1 MFKLKPDAE
10 PIPNVRAVARHKV
23 VSGKATLVAAFPNSP
38 TVCPIKIWSTILYR
52 DITII
57 DIILGTANFFNN
69 FPIGCVPKG
78 LAISCVIVFLPISSF
93 FARQLN
99 SIIQL
104 YCMFFQHLFSKIL
117 LFSIIH
123 YYSIFKLNV
132 IQ

>member
-93 FARQLN
+93 FCQTAKLYN
-99 SIIQL
+99 TTVLYVFSTFIFKYIII
-104 YCMFFQHLFSKIL
+104 F
-117 LFSIIH
+117 
-123 YYSIFKLNV
+123 YYSLLLCF
-132 IQ
+132 